1 LEWLGKF
8 CAHLLFDIAI
18 VGKVEDGGYEAEI
31 KLRSRDLTPNSNLS
45 EATTQFLGDPTL
57 PSFTFI

>member
-1 LEWLGKF
+1 LGKF

-31 KLRSRDLTPNSNLS
+31 KPKITWFD
-45 EATTQFLGDPTL
+45 A
-57 PSFTFI
+57 